1 MKKKSIFT
9 LGSTLLSMLMFTA
22 CSAQSASSSSAISS
36 QATEAQAVY
45 HQITAE
51 QAKKRMD
58 ENTDAIILDVRTQQ
72 EYDEKHIGGALLLP
86 NENIKDTRPEQLPDL
101 NAEILVYCRS
111 GNRSRQAAEK
121 LVALGYT
128 AVYDFGGINSW
139 PYETV
144 AGDK

>member
-1 MKKKSIFT
+1 
-9 LGSTLLSMLMFTA
+9 MFTA